1 MAEVFDTSL
10 TTIVINS
17 LSKAKLF
24 LESEDDEYRWMWTA
38 VAIDHSLYTFCI
50 TCLYEN
56 CPSFAL
62 DNSGKQTIGFGE
74 ALRRVQKDE
83 YMCCKK
89 WTFPTRALKLTKQQ
103 ELHIKKLHREWCNYF
118 MHFMDDQLEKIIDR
132 GYLAADIEPLIH
144 DALKAIEF
152 LATKSN
158 IVPFYRYD
166 GDRKKETKSLL
177 TSIFSILRE
186 RDK

>member
-1 MAEVFDTSL
+1 MVEVFDTSL
-10 TTIVINS
+10 TTIAINS

-24 LESEDDEYRWMWTA
+24 LESEDDEYRWMWAA

-62 DNSGKQTIGFGE
+62 GNSGKQTIGFGE

-103 ELHIKKLHREWCNYF
+103 ELHIKKLHREWRNYF

-132 GYLAADIEPLIH
+132 GYLAADIVPLIY

-152 LATKSN
+152 LVIKSN
-158 IVPFYRYD
+158 IVPFYRYE

-177 TSIFSILRE
+177 NGIFSLVRGSN
-186 RDK
+186 